1 MLLPLLQALLKPS
14 EPRSDI
20 HGAGEN
26 ETGIQLLDEVDE
38 VEQRRV
44 EFPFTLHR
52 RRRSFRDFAGETI
65 NDRIVQAYPTIP
77 RSYDNKDVM
86 ILPLPYRKNRG
97 MSGRFRTYSGR

>member
-52 RRRSFRDFAGETI
+52 RRRPFRDLAAQLFEG
-65 NDRIVQAYPTIP
+65 
-77 RSYDNKDVM
+77 
-86 ILPLPYRKNRG
+86 
-97 MSGRFRTYSGR
+97 